1 MAQSPSR
8 VPIGDSKFGPRV
20 GEPVPNFSLRDQTGK
35 TWTLRSIMGP
45 KGTVIVFFALETG
58 EVTYCKTQLIELQ
71 GRVKELRTNGL
82 GLAAIGD
89 DSPAILEAFR
99 RQHAITRS
107 RSYPTAGS
115 ATIKRYGSRASGSFS
130 CSH

>member
-1 MAQSPSR
+1 
-8 VPIGDSKFGPRV
+8 
-20 GEPVPNFSLRDQTGK
+20 
-35 TWTLRSIMGP
+35 MGP

-82 GLAAIGD
+82 GLAAISY

-99 RQHAITRS
+99 RQHAITRC
-107 RSYPTAGS
+107 RSYPTRVQQPSNDTAFFIRLPKRLGDPTATVQWSNPISKNMYRPCVGLNVPSAWLLAGFQV
-115 ATIKRYGSRASGSFS
+115 IMYGRF
-130 CSH
+130 